1 MAAIIKS
8 ISFQNF
14 YNYYGSYHDNTY
26 NFTEGLNFINA
37 DNNGGKTKFFCG
49 LLWMFMD
56 KTYDMDTMERVEV
69 SNQYDL
75 MLSKKADKENAGQLV
90 TMGVQLTFED
100 TENALYS
107 FSKQVEFSAD
117 RKNHKVSFTGKKT
130 INGIDTLFISETERY
145 QALEMLIPQALN
157 RYALLQGEKMDKLL
171 DVTSSRDFA
180 NTIRSLSGIRE
191 IETLSANASKWHKS
205 SEALLNEKEQALANT
220 NAETE
225 RLLRQQSGLKANIDQ
240 LETEIERK
248 KSEKANAII
257 AKENLE
263 AFISSAKERTKLKE
277 QYTQTDKELS
287 QKQKDLSNFD
297 NVIVSKLLANYNPWL
312 FYGISRER
320 ETFQQMRDSHFIEVK
335 NASGLSDVL
344 LPADSPDQPSL
355 KRMLK
360 EKKCE
365 VCGRPFEE
373 HSSEWKHILKLI
385 NRSEEEQS
393 TRNDFLGLVDDVRSS
408 VENVGTNEE
417 RIKDGIRETKIKF
430 KTLLSEIKDL
440 KVKRDQILDQFQN
453 AGGNIDDVKSE
464 NSDSSRIKEYTHAL
478 QTISDADN
486 YIREHSPELE
496 RRKSDYETISRKISE
511 SPEAADTK
519 PYRDFDNDIE
529 AVYEILIEAREN
541 IYNDIISSIE
551 SASNDNFHLLTKNN
565 AVGGGNIRITKLD
578 DKNIQVTVK
587 SVDGTDEM
595 TGLGT
600 GFQRM
605 KQLAILMAIIQTQIS
620 GTKYDAPL
628 IADAPFSEFSR
639 NFINNFIEETPKVFK
654 QEIILTKDTVD
665 TVEDTGEVILNEL
678 GNEIKER
685 IVKQS
690 LKGTFYLNQPVQVE
704 DQTNQRTIIKQF
716 N

>member
-1 MAAIIKS
+1 MAAIIRS

-14 YNYYGSYHDNTY
+14 YNYYGSYCENTY

-49 LLWMFMD
+49 LLWLFMD
-56 KTYDMDTMERVEV
+56 KTYNMDTMERVDV
-69 SNQYDL
+69 TDQFNL
-75 MLSKKADKENAGQLV
+75 MLSKKADKENTGRLI

-100 TENALYS
+100 DDRTLYT
-107 FSKQVEFSAD
+107 FAKQVEFSAD
-117 RKNHKVSFTGKKT
+117 RKNHKTSYTGKKT
-130 INGIDTLFISETERY
+130 IKGIDTLFISDIERN
-145 QALEMLIPQALN
+145 QALELLIPQALN

-191 IETLSANASKWHKS
+191 IETISSNASKWHKS
-205 SEALLNEKEQALANT
+205 SENTLKEKESVLAKT

-225 RLLRQQSGLKANIDQ
+225 KLLIQQANLKTNIDQ
-240 LETEIERK
+240 LEATIEK
-248 KSEKANAII
+248 KKEEKANASIVRD
-257 AKENLE
+257 NLE
-263 AFISSAKERTKLKE
+263 AFIANAKERTRLKE
-277 QYTQTDKELS
+277 QYIIAIEELAKKKKELS
-287 QKQKDLSNFD
+287 DFD
-297 NVIVSKLLANYNPWL
+297 DKISSQMLAAYNPWV
-312 FYGISRER
+312 FYGFSREK
-320 ETFQQMRDSHFIEVK
+320 EMFQRMRDKHFIEIK
-335 NASGLSDVL
+335 NASSLSGIL

-355 KRMLK
+355 KRMLQ

-373 HSSEWKHILKLI
+373 HSKEWEHILMLI
-385 NRSEEEQS
+385 HRGEEKHT
-393 TRNDFLGLVDDVRSS
+393 TRNDFLGLVDSVRSS
-408 VENVGTNEE
+408 VESVGTNEL
-417 RIKDGIRETKIKF
+417 RIKEAIK
-430 KTLLSEIKDL
+430 KSKSEYKDL
-440 KVKRDQILDQFQN
+440 KIAIRVLKTKSDQILDQFQN
-453 AGGNIDDVKSE
+453 AGGNIDDAKSDD
-464 NSDSSRIKEYTHAL
+464 SDSSRIKEYTHAL
-478 QTISDADN
+478 KTISEAENFIND
-486 YIREHSPELE
+486 RSPELE
-496 RRKSDYETISRKISE
+496 RRKADYEAISKKIAD

-519 PYRDFDNDIE
+519 PYRDFENDIK
-529 AVYEILIEAREN
+529 AILEILIEAREN
-541 IYNDIISSIE
+541 IYNDIIHNIE
-551 SASNDNFHLLTKNN
+551 TSSNDFFHLLTQNN
-565 AVGGGNIRITKLD
+565 AVGGGNIRIKKLD

-587 SVDGTDEM
+587 SVDGKDVM

-605 KQLAILMAIIQTQIS
+605 KQLAILMAIIQTQIG

-639 NFINNFIEETPKVFK
+639 NFINNFIDETPKVFK

-665 TVEDTGEVILNEL
+665 TIEETGEVKLNDL
-678 GNEIKER
+678 GEDIRKR
-685 IVKQS
+685 IINQD